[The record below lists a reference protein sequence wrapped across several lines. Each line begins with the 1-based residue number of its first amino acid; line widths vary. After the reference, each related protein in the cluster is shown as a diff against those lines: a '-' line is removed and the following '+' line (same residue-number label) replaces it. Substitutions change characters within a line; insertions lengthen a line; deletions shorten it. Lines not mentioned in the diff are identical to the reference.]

1 MFECMVFLHLRSL
14 AQLLVPPARIYYWRT
29 TTEKEI
35 DLVLEHGR
43 RLLPV
48 EVKLTSNPKYKDAEV
63 LHLFMGEYPEAR
75 SGVLKHAG
83 TEIRLLDEGI
93 VALPWTLLAGV

>member
-1 MFECMVFLHLRSL
+1 M
-14 AQLLVPPARIYYWRT
+14 
-29 TTEKEI
+29 
-35 DLVLEHGR
+35 EHGR